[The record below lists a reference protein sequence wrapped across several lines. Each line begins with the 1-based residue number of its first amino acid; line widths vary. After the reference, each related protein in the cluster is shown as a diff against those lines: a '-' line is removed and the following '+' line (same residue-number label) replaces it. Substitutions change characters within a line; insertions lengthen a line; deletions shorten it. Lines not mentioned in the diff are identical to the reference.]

1 MDIGSILLN
10 IGFVLNFIALAFR
23 EILWIRVLLTCG
35 YFLRFIT
42 QYMFAEDQGRYVV
55 EIEKENYKQVKE
67 ILEKNS
73 VHYDELGV
81 ILDKDIVI
89 DDKTKISIE
98 DLILSNNNWLK
109 KYMEA

>member
-1 MDIGSILLN
+1 
-10 IGFVLNFIALAFR
+10 
-23 EILWIRVLLTCG
+23 
-35 YFLRFIT
+35 
-42 QYMFAEDQGRYVV
+42 MFSEDQGRYIM

-89 DDKTKISIE
+89 DDKTKVSIE

>member
-1 MDIGSILLN
+1 MCIKGEK
-10 IGFVLNFIALAFR
+10 GF
-23 EILWIRVLLTCG
+23 EIKKPKQLINQ
-35 YFLRFIT
+35 F
-42 QYMFAEDQGRYVV
+42 QYMFGEDQGRYII

-81 ILDKDIVI
+81 ILNKDIVI
-89 DDKTKISIE
+89 DEKTKVSID